1 VNHFSNFL
9 NVKKSTRKHLQFQ
22 VLLVI
27 IFKPGKI
34 PSLLSGVQNE
44 NGKLVMKAKILWIEG
59 KRADSPS
66 FVPLL
71 RKKGYQV
78 EIVSTGNEALSHLK
92 EFDPDMVVLNAASMR
107 TSGRRI
113 TRSLRDQMDGLPI
126 VVIADPEKSIEGE
139 SSVNVVLDL
148 PFTIRKLVNR
158 LNPLLPGHGKQ
169 VLHVGPV
176 HLDLDR
182 KQVRCQGREARL
194 TPRLITLLKLL
205 MEHHGE
211 VMEREQL
218 FREVWNTEYTA
229 DTRTLDV
236 HISWLR
242 QAIEEDPRNPCILKT
257 IRGVGYRLD
266 V

>member
-1 VNHFSNFL
+1 
-9 NVKKSTRKHLQFQ
+9 
-22 VLLVI
+22 
-27 IFKPGKI
+27 
-34 PSLLSGVQNE
+34 
-44 NGKLVMKAKILWIEG
+44 MKAKILWIEG

-78 EIVSTGNEALSHLK
+78 EIVSTGNEALSHLT

-194 TPRLITLLKLL
+194 TPRLIHLLKLL

-242 QAIEEDPRNPCILKT
+242 QAIEEDPRNPRILKT